1 MKNAKVLERF
11 FRGSSQ
17 WCILKS
23 PDMKLPADM
32 QSFLRNGVNKV
43 MVFNLT
49 EVTLKVGKQK
59 IAI

>member
-1 MKNAKVLERF
+1 
-11 FRGSSQ
+11 
-17 WCILKS
+17 
-23 PDMKLPADM
+23 MKLPADM

-43 MVFNLT
+43 MVFNLA